1 MKCPG
6 CNKRM
11 ACVDSRNSQDG
22 VRRRYK
28 CSCSASWSSVEMIVG
43 EPRKGAGLMDQM
55 QERFREEARGEL
67 RDRILDVLGVE
78 IVASE
83 GEALQ

>member
-1 MKCPG
+1 MKCPT
-6 CNKRM
+6 CDKRM
-11 ACVDSRNSQDG
+11 SCIDSRNSQDG

-55 QERFREEARGEL
+55 QEKFREEARSEL
-67 RDRILDVLGVE
+67 RDQILTVLGVE
-78 IVASE
+78 LVSSD
-83 GEALQ
+83 GEVQ